1 MEVSSSSSSTAKQRS
16 STSSNASRSRST
28 RACDICKRK
37 RQKCDGSNPCAG
49 CSSLNLECTYS
60 VPQLKRGP
68 KKEEKTEE
76 NLALELKG
84 DETDLRKRVL
94 QMESILSSLLRG
106 SSVVKED
113 PATSNPKANEYDSDE
128 SDEDDCNDAS
138 NLAGVK
144 RARISEIDDD
154 SVESCS
160 NALVRNTEM
169 HQPRIPDVAHL
180 INALNASNNPESMKA
195 TLELMNQ
202 LQFMS
207 EPILSQPAPRD
218 LQNGKQDKGFRG
230 IALSLQRKMRRGIQ
244 PSPRD
249 PNSPS
254 EFHVSSPKSPTS
266 PGASSTSTHSVTG
279 TVEARTIVEDLA
291 SDAILFFGST
301 STTTSSAWR
310 QSPRFAGGIMN
321 ISLSFEANPPCPKVI
336 DGDYSP
342 PCRIELDPLLS
353 TIKGEKNRR
362 KFDHPCIGLSRS
374 PFMCALMSQQ
384 CRDLTAWGITNPV
397 ELHLS
402 FFERARV
409 LLGHQFDWPH
419 INNVQALLLLCIV
432 GQGTN
437 INATSYHYIGIAHR
451 LAVELGMH
459 RNLDNLRHPSLDPE
473 LLESMRTTWFC
484 LYILDRY
491 TSVVEGRP
499 MAISDEEWDTPF
511 PASTAPEMN
520 ILRHHVGLCEI
531 LGRIANFVNRPGR
544 PGPAA
549 RTATF
554 PHLAATPS
562 AQRDSKRIVEEISS
576 HLNAWHQGLPKELL
590 QRPAAGSTWSFHH
603 HLYVMFH
610 TASVLLHR
618 LDVGKFDQVCSKN
631 ATEISRVLDCLPV
644 LPDLSEKGK
653 GPAAAPVF
661 VFVLPLV
668 VYSALT
674 ASTLFLDLALANK
687 ANEDPNNKK
696 RKSRSSK
703 STAALAGKVTPETSK
718 FAAKQ
723 LRKSLVAF
731 DRLKTTSL
739 FANYYGQLI
748 VEVLRNDGIVLPNAD
763 AEDEYSPPAETPP
776 APAPVSTPAPTSL
789 FNFFSSS
796 VSGVSTTPHP
806 PPTNSSIST
815 AQQESI
821 TTRFANT
828 MKAAVAEGV
837 TNWNEFLHFS
847 PKLQNNQMAIPQSS
861 SSSLLSQYG
870 PTIPGGSAAGGFM
883 SAASNISFP
892 NLPTLP
898 NLPHI
903 PNPINALRE
912 FGSGL
917 LYGHG
922 NQMMVNGIGGAGDA
936 QGSSSGSIIIPTS
949 IGSHGSS
956 QTQHQQQHPQ
966 QQQHQQ
972 QQEQQQPT
980 EASQPTSIG
989 SPFFSDIFSDLL
1001 NPLVDNSLWNEM
1013 NLSGLG
1019 RRAPGFGLSGMGGQT
1034 EEPGNHDQNFESNDS
1049 K

>member
-1 MEVSSSSSSTAKQRS
+1 MH
-16 STSSNASRSRST
+16 SN
-28 RACDICKRK
+28 
-37 RQKCDGSNPCAG
+37 
-49 CSSLNLECTYS
+49 
-60 VPQLKRGP
+60 
-68 KKEEKTEE
+68 
-76 NLALELKG
+76 
-84 DETDLRKRVL
+84 RVQ

-106 SSVVKED
+106 SSVVKDED
-113 PATSNPKANEYDSDE
+113 NSTANDVDSEDSEDDYDDTSNVH
-128 SDEDDCNDAS
+128 
-138 NLAGVK
+138 GVK
-144 RARISEIDDD
+144 RARISEVLDEEAMIEGAVVA
-154 SVESCS
+154 SQSK
-160 NALVRNTEM
+160 
-169 HQPRIPDVAHL
+169 RIPDMTHL
-180 INALNASNNPESMKA
+180 INALNSSNNPESMKA
-195 TLELMNQ
+195 TLDLMNQ

-207 EPILSQPAPRD
+207 ETGSVQPVKRE
-218 LQNGKQDKGFRG
+218 QSKQDKGFRG

-244 PSPRD
+244 PSPKD

-254 EFHVSSPKSPTS
+254 DYLVSSPNSPI
-266 PGASSTSTHSVTG
+266 STSSIHSG
-279 TVEARTIVEDLA
+279 TKETRTIVEDLA
-291 SDAILFFGST
+291 SDTILFFGST

-336 DGDYSP
+336 EGDYSP
-342 PCRIELDPLLS
+342 PCRVELVLHLVGMYFKHVHPYFPM
-353 TIKGEKNRR
+353 IHKNRFFQQFKEKR
-362 KFDHPCIGLSRS
+362 TDHFNLLLNS
-374 PFMCALMSQQ
+374 MCALMSQQ
-384 CRDLTAWGITNPV
+384 CRDLTAWGVTNPV
-397 ELHLS
+397 ELHMA

-511 PASTAPEMN
+511 PASKSAEIN
-520 ILRHHVGLCEI
+520 SLRHHVGLCEI

-544 PGPAA
+544 PGPSA

-554 PHLAATPS
+554 PHLSSTPS
-562 AQRDSKRIVEEISS
+562 TQKDSKKIIEEISS
-576 HLNAWHQGLPKELL
+576 HLNSWHQGLPTQWQ
-590 QRPAAGSTWSFHH
+590 QRPAQGSTWSFHH

-631 ATEISRVLDCLPV
+631 ATEISRVLDSLPV
-644 LPDLSEKGK
+644 LPDITDKGK
-653 GPAAAPVF
+653 SPAFFSDF

-687 ANEDPNNKK
+687 ADDGGSKK

-703 STAALAGKVTPETSK
+703 PTASLAGKVTPEMSK

-748 VEVLRNDGIVLPNAD
+748 VEVLRNDGIVLPSDAD
-763 AEDEYSPPAETPP
+763 DDSSPPADTPP
-776 APAPVSTPAPTSL
+776 LPPAVATPASTSL

-796 VSGVSTTPHP
+796 VAGPSSSVPSGMPSG
-806 PPTNSSIST
+806 SASST
-815 AQQESI
+815 AHQESI
-821 TTRFANT
+821 TTRFANS

-847 PKLQNNQMAIPQSS
+847 PKIQNNQLAP
-861 SSSLLSQYG
+861 
-870 PTIPGGSAAGGFM
+870 GFM
-883 SAASNISFP
+883 NAASNISFP
-892 NLPTLP
+892 NLPNLP
-898 NLPHI
+898 NLPNI

-922 NQMMVNGIGGAGDA
+922 NHMMSAVHEPIKPADSEVHGENRGN
-936 QGSSSGSIIIPTS
+936 SSSSSSSAGGPDLVFADEEVKHVNNQTSQNQSQLPEAGGEPVSI
-949 IGSHGSS
+949 
-956 QTQHQQQHPQ
+956 
-966 QQQHQQ
+966 
-972 QQEQQQPT
+972 
-980 EASQPTSIG
+980 A

-1001 NPLVDNSLWNEM
+1001 NPLVENSLWNEV

-1019 RRAPGFGLSGMGGQT
+1019 RRVPGFGISGASMVNDGDNGGEQ
-1034 EEPGNHDQNFESNDS
+1034 NHTAHADG
-1049 K
+1049 KK